1 MNSPKTYSRT
11 ICIPAHNE
19 SKTIYS
25 VVRALQEAIDSRSDF
40 DCDVMVVD
48 DRSSDQTGMIAA
60 ETVATVVSTES
71 LCRKFGGSS
80 GKGDAIYA
88 SLVSCRTDLM
98 AWVDGDLAQMDAERV
113 LHMFDPLEKDSRIQ
127 LVKGSFQ
134 RWSNGSVG
142 EEGRVTA
149 LTARPLLELLHPTF
163 NSLSQP
169 LSGLFAAR
177 RSVVG
182 NLWLDFDYGVDIG
195 IALDIF
201 QMYGSKS
208 ITEVDLGPISHRQRP
223 LSQLAITALQVA
235 RAIVSRAG
243 ISNSV
248 ISDFEFRRSPAL
260 GRFSS
265 NALSHS

>member
-1 MNSPKTYSRT
+1 MKSPKTYSRT

-60 ETVATVVSTES
+60 ETGATVVSTES

-134 RWSNGSVG
+134 RLSN
-142 EEGRVTA
+142 
-149 LTARPLLELLHPTF
+149 
-163 NSLSQP
+163 
-169 LSGLFAAR
+169 
-177 RSVVG
+177 
-182 NLWLDFDYGVDIG
+182 
-195 IALDIF
+195 
-201 QMYGSKS
+201 
-208 ITEVDLGPISHRQRP
+208 
-223 LSQLAITALQVA
+223 
-235 RAIVSRAG
+235 
-243 ISNSV
+243 
-248 ISDFEFRRSPAL
+248 
-260 GRFSS
+260 
-265 NALSHS
+265 